1 MKAKILVVDDEQEF
15 AVALSERLALRDFEV
30 TTCLSGAEALERVKA
45 HPCDV
50 VLMDVAMP
58 GMDGLETLKEIR
70 KRKPLIEVILLSGR
84 ATIETAIQGL
94 ELGAMDYIKKPC
106 ETDELLRKIDEAY
119 RVKYEHEEKIRKAR
133 IQNNLCTPAP
143 PQAP

>member
-1 MKAKILVVDDEQEF
+1 MRTRILVVDDENEF

-30 TTCLSGAEALERVKA
+30 QTCFSGAEALERVMA
-45 HPCDV
+45 HPFDV

-58 GMDGLETLKEIR
+58 GMDGIETLKEIKR
-70 KRKPLIEVILLSGR
+70 RKPLIEVILLSGR

-119 RVKYEHEEKIRKAR
+119 RVKYEHEERIRQAR
-133 IQNNLCTPAP
+133 IQNHLPPASFL
-143 PQAP
+143 

>member
-1 MKAKILVVDDEQEF
+1 MRARILVVDDEQEF
-15 AVALSERLALRDFEV
+15 AAALSERLALRDFEV
-30 TTCLSGAEALERVKA
+30 DTCFSGEEAIEKVQA

-58 GMDGLETLKEIR
+58 GMDGLETLKAI
-70 KRKPLIEVILLSGR
+70 KKQKPLIEVILLSGR
-84 ATIETAIQGL
+84 VTIETAIQGL

-119 RVKYEHEEKIRKAR
+119 RVKHEHEEKIRQAR

-143 PQAP
+143 SR

>member
-1 MKAKILVVDDEQEF
+1 MQTRILVVDDEQEF
-15 AVALSERLALRDFEV
+15 AAALSERLAIRGFEV
-30 TTCLSGAEALERVKA
+30 AVCLSGGDALERVKS

-58 GMDGLETLKEIR
+58 GMDGLEALKEIK

-94 ELGAMDYIKKPC
+94 EFGAMDFIKKPC
-106 ETDELLRKIDEAY
+106 ETDELLQKIAEAHG
-119 RVKYEHEEKIRKAR
+119 VKSRQEEKIRQAR
-133 IQNNLCTPAP
+133 IQNNLAPAAFP
-143 PQAP
+143 